1 MTVSTESVKESGDK
15 GCGKRRKRG
24 IRGIIIKV
32 IMFQSE
38 SCAAADQDVNAET
51 IKMQIT
57 GLGGFGK

>member
-1 MTVSTESVKESGDK
+1 MNRKKNVMESSDKNVKEK
-15 GCGKRRKRG
+15 TKKKA
-24 IRGIIIKV
+24 IIKV

-38 SCAAADQDVNAET
+38 SCVVADQDVNAVT